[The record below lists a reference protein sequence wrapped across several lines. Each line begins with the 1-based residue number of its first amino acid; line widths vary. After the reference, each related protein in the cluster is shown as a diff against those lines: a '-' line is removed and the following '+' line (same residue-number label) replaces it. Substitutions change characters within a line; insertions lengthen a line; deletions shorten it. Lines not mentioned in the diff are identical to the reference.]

1 MFQPNKL
8 KVHLKLS
15 INRLKM
21 LQAKKNSL
29 SQHQRREIATLLD
42 KGKEESAR
50 IRVEHI
56 IREDLLVET
65 MEMLELY
72 CDLLLARFGL
82 IEQYKE
88 CDPGIFEAVN
98 TLIWAAPRVDEV
110 KELAAVRDQFAGRY
124 GKEFVLNALDNVDQV
139 VNDRVI
145 HKLQVSAP
153 DPYLVERYL
162 EEIAKSYDVLWT
174 SNILAAEAE
183 DDLEDDDNSSG
194 GGGGLAEAY
203 PAELEPPL
211 LADPAAASASTQQ
224 QKQQPSE
231 PSQPP
236 PETSIDLPEIPS
248 NMPPTTKRSP
258 APAIPKPKDD
268 PNDFDALAK
277 RLEALKRR

>member
-29 SQHQRREIATLLD
+29 GQHQRREIATLLD

-56 IREDLLVET
+56 IREDLLIET

-88 CDPGIFEAVN
+88 CDPGISEAVN
-98 TLIWAAPRVDEV
+98 TLIWAAPRTDEV
-110 KELAAVRDQFAGRY
+110 KELAAVRDQFIARY
-124 GKEFVLNALDNVDQV
+124 GKEFVMNALDNVDHV
-139 VNDRVI
+139 VSDRVI

-162 EEIAKSYDVLWT
+162 EEIAKSYDVPWT
-174 SNILAAEAE
+174 SSILAAEE
-183 DDLEDDDNSSG
+183 EEEEVDDDDTSS
-194 GGGGLAEAY
+194 GGGGLAETY
-203 PAELEPPL
+203 PGELESPL
-211 LADPAAASASTQQ
+211 LADLKAPTTDNDSTSSV
-224 QKQQPSE
+224 PSE
-231 PSQPP
+231 P
-236 PETSIDLPEIPS
+236 TIDLPEIPS
-248 NMPPTTKRSP
+248 NIPSNMKRSP
-258 APAIPKPKDD
+258 APVTPKPKDD
-268 PNDFDALAK
+268 TNDFDALAK